1 MNRIQKLAVIGG
13 GSAGFVAALIIKTK
27 FPHIQ
32 VDVIRS
38 KKIGIIGVGEGSTE
52 HWSTFANFIGVKP
65 EEFVRECDATFKS
78 GIMFTNWSSNGD
90 YLQSVGAGYN
100 QLNHNYLYM
109 YAHMIAN
116 GETPKDLVF
125 HHCWDSTVNTWFV
138 GQEDKSPAM
147 QYHFNTNKLN
157 DYLTRIAIERGINVI
172 DDEIIDVEVV
182 GEDIGVLTGELDT
195 YKYNFYIDSTG
206 FKKLLIDKLGAKWR
220 SHGKYLK
227 MKSAIVFPRE
237 YTDNF
242 IPMWTTAR
250 AMNAGWMF
258 TIPVYDR
265 TGNGYIFDSDF
276 ITAEEAKAEVETLLG
291 HEITVGKQIDFDPG
305 AVDRPWIGNCCAIGL
320 SASFIEPLEASSIGT
335 SINQTFLL
343 CEKLINYTPAGI
355 KKYNDTMDVIIDNIR
370 DFIALHYMSDRR
382 DTPFWRAVS
391 ESEIPDSLADQLGI
405 FQQKLPRPDD
415 FYGTQYMLFNAV
427 HYILVMH
434 GLGLFDINSIRE
446 EYFLTVNPE
455 KQQEAAH
462 LIQQGRSQPC
472 EVIPHRTMLDI
483 IRNLKKENK

>member
-1 MNRIQKLAVIGG
+1 
-13 GSAGFVAALIIKTK
+13 
-27 FPHIQ
+27 
-32 VDVIRS
+32 
-38 KKIGIIGVGEGSTE
+38 
-52 HWSTFANFIGVKP
+52 
-65 EEFVRECDATFKS
+65 
-78 GIMFTNWSSNGD
+78 
-90 YLQSVGAGYN
+90 
-100 QLNHNYLYM
+100 
-109 YAHMIAN
+109 
-116 GETPKDLVF
+116 
-125 HHCWDSTVNTWFV
+125 
-138 GQEDKSPAM
+138 
-147 QYHFNTNKLN
+147 
-157 DYLTRIAIERGINVI
+157 
-172 DDEIIDVEVV
+172 
-182 GEDIGVLTGELDT
+182 
-195 YKYNFYIDSTG
+195 
-206 FKKLLIDKLGAKWR
+206 
-220 SHGKYLK
+220 
-227 MKSAIVFPRE
+227 
-237 YTDNF
+237 
-242 IPMWTTAR
+242 
-250 AMNAGWMF
+250 MNAGWMF

-265 TGNGYIFDSDF
+265 MGNGYIFDSDF
-276 ITAEEAKAEVETLLG
+276 ITAEEAKAEVEALLG

-427 HYILVMH
+427 HYFIVMH